1 MIIETDEGKM
11 ITLAL
16 QKSGR
21 LSDRSL
27 TLLNEAGIHL
37 ENGSSNRLK
46 ATASNFPVQVLYLR
60 DDDIPECV
68 ADGVADVGIV
78 GLNVVEEKERPVT
91 VVERLGFARCRL
103 SIAVPR
109 EFAYT
114 SLQSLNGLRIAT
126 SYPRILGKF
135 LQEHQ
140 IKAQIHEISGSV
152 EVAPGIGMADAIFD
166 IVSTG
171 STLISN
177 GLVEVETVMHSEA
190 VLVASP
196 DLSAEKSR
204 ILESLL
210 FRFRAVMKARRY
222 RYILL
227 NAPNEALDEIAR
239 ILPGM
244 KSPTVMPLAL
254 PGWSS
259 VHSVIQEEDF
269 WEIIEN
275 LKAAGA
281 QGILVIPIEK
291 MIV

>member
-1 MIIETDEGKM
+1 M

-21 LSDRSL
+21 LSEKSL
-27 TLLNEAGIHL
+27 KLLQESGIRL

-46 ATASNFPVQVLYLR
+46 ATASNFPVQVLFLR

-68 ADGVADVGIV
+68 ADGIADAGIV
-78 GLNVVEEKERPVT
+78 GLNVVQEKERPVEL
-91 VVERLGFARCRL
+91 VEKLGFARCRL
-103 SIAVPR
+103 SIAVPKQYNYR
-109 EFAYT
+109 
-114 SLQSLNGLRIAT
+114 SLQSLNGLSIAT
-126 SYPRILGKF
+126 SYPRILAKF
-135 LQEHQ
+135 LQEHH
-140 IKAQIHEISGSV
+140 IDAAIHEISGSV

-177 GLVEVETVMHSEA
+177 GLKEVETVLHSEA
-190 VLVASP
+190 VLVATEN
-196 DLSAEKSR
+196 LAAEKR
-204 ILESLL
+204 HILESLL
-210 FRFRAVMKARRY
+210 FRFRAVMKAREY

-227 NAPNEALDEIAR
+227 NAPNEALEEIAR

-244 KSPTVMPLAL
+244 KSPTVLPLAL

-259 VHSVIQEEDF
+259 VHSVIHEEAF
-269 WEIIEN
+269 WEIIES

-281 QGILVIPIEK
+281 QGILVVPIEK

>member
-1 MIIETDEGKM
+1 M

-21 LSDRSL
+21 LSERSL
-27 TLLNEAGIHL
+27 TLLKEAGIYL

-68 ADGVADVGIV
+68 ADGVADLGIV

-91 VVERLGFARCRL
+91 VIEHLGFARCRL

-109 EFAYT
+109 EMRYT

-135 LQEHQ
+135 LQEHR

-171 STLISN
+171 STLIGN

-190 VLVASP
+190 VLVASS

-210 FRFRAVMKARRY
+210 FRFRAVMKARRH

-227 NAPNEALDEIAR
+227 NAPNEALEEIAR

-259 VHSVIQEEDF
+259 VHSVIQEADF
-269 WEIIEN
+269 WEIIES

-291 MIV
+291 MIL